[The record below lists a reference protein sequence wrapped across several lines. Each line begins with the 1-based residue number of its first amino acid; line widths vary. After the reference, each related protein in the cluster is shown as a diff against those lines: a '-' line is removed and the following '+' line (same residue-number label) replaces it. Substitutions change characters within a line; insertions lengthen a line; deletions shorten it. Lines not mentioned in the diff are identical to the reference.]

1 MEKSVGGFGARKQFG
16 RGGGFKELPD
26 RVGSGAGCGRQGRPG
41 PETRRGNEGT
51 AEFAGGKTTQAIGP
65 SENVPGVAAGISD
78 HAQVWAI
85 RSVGDKGEAA
95 VAVDG
100 AGREQGPGAE
110 RHRHGPDPENG
121 PGAFA
126 ESEGADAVDLQAG
139 QALDGAEDRDVG
151 LVVQLDPLRRFAGA
165 QPADLDAGGGG
176 IEHQERAVLGKQG
189 REARHGGDETARAGA
204 AQARRRRPAFPGFG
218 ATTRRSAVAESV
230 IDRHPARPSL
240 DNSFNTKPVLES
252 AVNVQLNNVSATRK
266 SLVVTLDASEVDA
279 EHLAVVGEIAK
290 MARIPGFRPGK
301 APTAMIAK
309 RFAKEIA
316 EEFKQKVVAKA
327 YRSGL
332 EQQKLEVI
340 SIVNVEEGTIAAGA
354 SATVTITLDV
364 RPEFALPD
372 YQNLSTEIVPT
383 DASDDEVAKV
393 IEGLRGEA
401 ADFKAAD
408 RPAQK
413 GDYVKLA
420 YEGKVGEQPIA
431 ELVPDKALYG
441 KVPQTWEE
449 VEGTNEGVI
458 PGLGKQLAGLKP
470 GDKKDVTIEF
480 PAEFAAAPALAGK
493 SAVYAV
499 DVQEIRERVLPEL
512 NAEFFKTQ
520 QVDDLAGL
528 QAKVRNNLKA
538 QKEYQNRS
546 AQRRQVTEQLAAA
559 VDFPVP
565 DSMVE
570 GETQGVLRQ
579 FIEENMRRGVPAEQF
594 EKDKK
599 ELFEGAKKAAFNRVK
614 LQLILARIAEQE
626 KIEVTNDDL
635 NEFLYREAM
644 RTGQKPDKFA
654 KTLANDREQLRSVQ
668 QSIIFDKAVDFLVA
682 KAKVATVEPKA

>member
-1 MEKSVGGFGARKQFG
+1 MTASAGNVDQARKPAGVAGGRQRGRGEAAETMGAIIAMPRVAARIGDDAEIAPFGAM
-16 RGGGFKELPD
+16 
-26 RVGSGAGCGRQGRPG
+26 
-41 PETRRGNEGT
+41 
-51 AEFAGGKTTQAIGP
+51 
-65 SENVPGVAAGISD
+65 
-78 HAQVWAI
+78 
-85 RSVGDKGEAA
+85 GDEGEAA
-95 VAVDG
+95 VAVDR
-100 AGREQGPGAE
+100 ARREQRPGTD
-110 RHRHGPDPENG
+110 RHGGGTDAEDR
-121 PGAFA
+121 ARTFA
-126 ESEGADAVDLQAG
+126 ENESAGGFEGGGG
-139 QALDGAEDRDVG
+139 QAFDGAEKGDVG
-151 LVVQLDPLRRFAGA
+151 FVVAGGPLRRRVRTE
-165 QPADLDAGGGG
+165 PADVDARGGG
-176 IEHQERAVLGKQG
+176 IEHQQRAVRGKQG
-189 REARHGGDETARAGA
+189 VQARHGGDETARAGA
-204 AQARRRRPAFPGFG
+204 AQARRRRETFPRGPAARRPGAG
-218 ATTRRSAVAESV
+218 AESV
-230 IDRHPARPSL
+230 IDRYPVRPSV

-279 EHLAVVGEIAK
+279 EHQAVVGEIAK

-301 APTAMIAK
+301 APAAMVAK

-327 YRSGL
+327 YRSAL
-332 EQQKLEVI
+332 EKEKLEVL
-340 SIVNVEEGTIAAGA
+340 SIVNVEEGAIAAGTA
-354 SATVTITLDV
+354 ATVTITLDV

-372 YQNLSTEIVPT
+372 YTNLSTEIAPT
-383 DASDDEVAKV
+383 EASDDEVAKV

-420 YEGKVGEQPIA
+420 YSGKVGAQPIA
-431 ELVPDKALYG
+431 EIVPDKALYG
-441 KVPQTWEE
+441 QVPQTWEE

-493 SAVYAV
+493 SAVYTV

-528 QAKVRNNLKA
+528 QSKVRNNLKA

-570 GETQGVLRQ
+570 AETQGVLRQ

-668 QSIIFDKAVDFLVA
+668 QSIIFDKAVDFLVG